1 MKGMEMHELLA
12 QAMIWGDKDFKKKIL
27 DKMDK
32 RIKEYSKEVF
42 TIQDMLKCWNEA
54 LNFNETRKY
63 FPDVIKE
70 IQDSK
75 NQNKDDDNT

>member
-1 MKGMEMHELLA
+1 
-12 QAMIWGDKDFKKKIL
+12 
-27 DKMDK
+27 MDK

-75 NQNKDDDNT
+75 NQNKDEQNI